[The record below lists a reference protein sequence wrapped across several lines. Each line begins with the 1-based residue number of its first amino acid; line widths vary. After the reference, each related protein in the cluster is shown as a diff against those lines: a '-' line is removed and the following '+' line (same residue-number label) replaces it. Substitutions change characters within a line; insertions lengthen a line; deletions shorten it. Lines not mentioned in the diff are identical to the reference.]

1 MAKSVWNVDASHSA
15 LEFKVKHMMM
25 ANVRGQ
31 FHDFQANITADP
43 EDLTTAEIDFTV
55 NVNSIDTKDEQRE
68 GHLKSADFFDVEN
81 YPNLTFKATKI
92 ERKSNNE
99 YAMTGDMTIR
109 GVTKPVTFNV
119 TSEGIGKDP
128 WGNERAGFTAAGSLN
143 RKEFGLNWNALLET
157 GGVLVG
163 EQVKINVEIEA
174 VRQA

>member
-99 YAMTGDMTIR
+99 YAMMGDMTIR